1 MARPRSVEALLE
13 LADAALQGGWILAVA
28 VAVAIAFAI
37 AVEAADERVGLP
49 PVDAHLAGAVDR
61 GHHEAHLDREQLDV
75 EQADLD
81 VAHDDD
87 ALVEHALEDV
97 GEALGGA
104 VCGGL
109 PVADEHRRLGAGLA
123 HRSST
128 WDRRKRRTR
137 R

>member
-13 LADAALQGGWILAVA
+13 LADAALQRGWILAVA
-28 VAVAIAFAI
+28 VAVAI

-61 GHHEAHLDREQLDV
+61 GHHEAHLDRQQLDV
-75 EQADLD
+75 EQAPLD
-81 VAHDDD
+81 VADAHD
-87 ALVEHALEDV
+87 ALVEHSLEDV
-97 GEALGGA
+97 GEALGGPLG
-104 VCGGL
+104 GGL